1 MPLERKWLSG
11 WSLVFLLLLLFTSPY
26 FLWGADLAAEE
37 AALQVEPET
46 APALVYYVYTAIDSR
61 SEIIIQSD
69 GLLGEHRFFSL
80 DDPPRLVVDLQD
92 MTLPVSPVL
101 KVVDRPEL
109 LRIRAAQRGSQVR
122 FVFDLPTEG
131 LVDYQVEREAEGLK
145 VVIQPPAAAEKTA
158 KVPDAQK
165 SPVAGGEPVVSPAPG
180 NHAQSISIKSYQG
193 KKISVKLFQADIS
206 EFFSEITRQTG
217 EVFTL
222 APEVEGKISLRL
234 MAIPWDQAVD
244 QVLDYYHL
252 QMSAADD
259 GTSWLIIR
267 KKQP

>member
-1 MPLERKWLSG
+1 MPAGKKGLRGL
-11 WSLVFLLLLLFTSPY
+11 SLVFLTLLLFTSPC

-37 AALQVEPET
+37 AASQVEPEI
-46 APALVYYVYTAIDSR
+46 APASVYYIYTAIDSR
-61 SEIIIQSD
+61 SEIILQSD
-69 GLLGEHRFFSL
+69 GLLGKHRYFSL
-80 DDPPRLVVDLQD
+80 DNPPRLVVDLQD

-109 LRIRAAQRGSQVR
+109 LRIRAARRGSQVR

-131 LVDYQVEREAEGLK
+131 LVDYQVEREAEDLK

-158 KVPDAQK
+158 KVHDAQK
-165 SPVAGGEPVVSPAPG
+165 SLVADGKTFIPPAPD
-180 NHAQSISIKSYQG
+180 NRAQSISIKSYQG
-193 KKISVKLFQADIS
+193 KKISLKLFQADIS

-234 MAIPWDQAVD
+234 MAIPWDQAVN

-252 QMSAADD
+252 QMSSADD

-267 KKQP
+267 KKQR

>member
-1 MPLERKWLSG
+1 MPPEKKWLRG
-11 WSLVFLLLLLFTSPY
+11 WFLVFLPLLLFTSPC

-37 AALQVEPET
+37 AASQVEPET
-46 APALVYYVYTAIDSR
+46 APAPVYYIYTAIDSR

-69 GLLGEHRFFSL
+69 GLLREHRSFSL
-80 DDPPRLVVDLQD
+80 DNPPRLVVDLQD

-109 LRIRAAQRGSQVR
+109 LRIRAARRGSQVR
-122 FVFDLPTEG
+122 FVFDLPTER

-145 VVIQPPAAAEKTA
+145 VVIQPQAAAEKTA
-158 KVPDAQK
+158 KVPDVQK
-165 SPVAGGEPVVSPAPG
+165 SPVAGGEPVVSPALD
-180 NHAQSISIKSYQG
+180 NHQSISIKSYQG

-234 MAIPWDQAVD
+234 TAIPWDQAID
-244 QVLDYYHL
+244 QVLGYYHL
-252 QMSAADD
+252 QMLAADD
-259 GTSWLIIR
+259 GTSWLIVR